1 MTSKIGERRGGNGY
15 GGAPNSR
22 RGEATM
28 AMEDLEEVGRQ
39 RPWRTSGRWSA
50 PGRSPLEWCREARL
64 RSGGGVSAAWCRR
77 PEMES
82 FSGVRLA
89 CCKVARAPIGEARGR
104 WRGAQGPGG
113 GVERRKTDIFSEDSE
128 SRHQKRGTHGGV
140 PLFYGCG
147 VGSNEES
154 LIFYFAL
161 QVNVTHVLD
170 LAYQA
175 YGKTVQRKNLSPN
188 QALDSTLVF
197 ASTEHFI

>member
-1 MTSKIGERRGGNGY
+1 
-15 GGAPNSR
+15 
-22 RGEATM
+22 
-28 AMEDLEEVGRQ
+28 
-39 RPWRTSGRWSA
+39 
-50 PGRSPLEWCREARL
+50 
-64 RSGGGVSAAWCRR
+64 
-77 PEMES
+77 MES

-89 CCKVARAPIGEARGR
+89 CCKVARAPIGEARGK
-104 WRGAQGPGG
+104 WRGEQGPGG
-113 GVERRKTDIFSEDSE
+113 GVGRRKTDIFSEDSE
-128 SRHQKRGTHGGV
+128 SRWRLVLSGHQKRGTHGGV